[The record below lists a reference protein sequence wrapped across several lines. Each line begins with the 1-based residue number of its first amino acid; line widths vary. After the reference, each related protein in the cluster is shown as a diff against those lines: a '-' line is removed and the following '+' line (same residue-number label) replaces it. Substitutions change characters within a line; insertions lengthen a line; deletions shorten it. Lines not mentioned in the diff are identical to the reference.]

1 MKLLF
6 GALLLPVA
14 MHGGQ
19 LFFAN
24 AGGSPLTFTPGTD
37 SIAWSG
43 TLSGTGA
50 VDGLTLAWT
59 ITSAPTDTL
68 TWFGSGSSLG
78 LTQGSNVDAL
88 TITDGGADVLVASLK
103 FVALVNIPEPSAN
116 FTDLFGTFGFTTVAI
131 TSPALIADLNTNFG
145 GIPAVGSTGN
155 FDLIYN
161 CGGLVLCVGSSVE
174 TGNLVPSE
182 TYLRF
187 PLAAPEPSTILL
199 IGCGIAG
206 LALKRRF
213 AR

>member
-1 MKLLF
+1 MKLIF

-19 LFFAN
+19 LFFDN
-24 AGGSPLTFTPGTD
+24 AGGGPITFNPGTD
-37 SIAWSG
+37 SITWSG

-50 VDGLTLAWT
+50 VDGLTLAWA
-59 ITSAPTDTL
+59 ITSTPTDTL
-68 TWFGSGSSLG
+68 TWFGSGNPLG
-78 LTQGSNVDAL
+78 LTQGSNVD
-88 TITDGGADVLVASLK
+88 TFSITDGGADVLVGNLRFFSL
-103 FVALVNIPEPSAN
+103 LDIPEMSGN
-116 FTDLFGTFGFTTVAI
+116 FTDLFGTMLFTAVDI

-145 GIPAVGSTGN
+145 GIPAVGSAAN
-155 FDLIYN
+155 LDLIYN

-174 TGNLVPSE
+174 TGNLVPSQ

-206 LALKRRF
+206 LALKGRF